1 MFLIR
6 IHYLSWPQSN
16 QFPLKAGDSVVP
28 LFTRLHHLISPGAE
42 MQYNY
47 LKEASKELAVTSFL
61 QLLTE
66 CSRGGGSLWKHV
78 QNTDSYRN
86 TKDGLLWRWAS
97 IIRQSK
103 DKPSRKEKVK
113 HTSIIHLQK
122 KAPLTIENNTLA
134 GLAAK
139 MKLQNQIAE
148 IREKYSC
155 GFQT

>member
-66 CSRGGGSLWKHV
+66 CSRGAVHSESMSRTLTHTETQRMDFSEDEQVSLGNLKI
-78 QNTDSYRN
+78 NLP
-86 TKDGLLWRWAS
+86 G
-97 IIRQSK
+97 
-103 DKPSRKEKVK
+103 RKK
-113 HTSIIHLQK
+113 
-122 KAPLTIENNTLA
+122 
-134 GLAAK
+134 
-139 MKLQNQIAE
+139 
-148 IREKYSC
+148 
-155 GFQT
+155 